1 MHHAAFSIAR
11 EPGGPEY
18 HHPAVRSQALAVKD
32 KLSGACCTH
41 ELTVHRDLGFLP
53 EKQHIQVRQA
63 QFGGL
68 VLGIED
74 GDLFALQ
81 ERGLQ
86 AALRQPRYQFSALG
100 LLISDCCQS
109 GRGPA

>member
-1 MHHAAFSIAR
+1 MHHAAFSMAR

-18 HHPAVRSQALAVKD
+18 HRPAVRSQVLAVKD
-32 KLSGACCTH
+32 KVSGACCIH
-41 ELTVHRDLGFLP
+41 EPAVRRDLAFLP
-53 EKQHIQVRQA
+53 EKQHIQVRQP

-74 GDLFALQ
+74 GDLFARQ

-86 AALRQPRYQFSALG
+86 AALRQPRYQFSTLG
-100 LLISDCCQS
+100 LLISDCCPA
-109 GRGPA
+109 GRGTA